1 MLEVPTQSVFV
12 HGNVASRPT
21 GGLLVDV
28 NEGETFRRTGE
39 FNGIRLR
46 LDPFLKKTW
55 QKWGDFFHGDLTY
68 ILV

>member
-12 HGNVASRPT
+12 HSNVDSRLT

-39 FNGIRLR
+39 FNGICSQLR
-46 LDPFLKKTW
+46 LDPFKKNLAEIEM
-55 QKWGDFFHGDLTY
+55 G
-68 ILV
+68 

>member
-46 LDPFLKKTW
+46 LDPFKK
-55 QKWGDFFHGDLTY
+55 KNLAEMG
-68 ILV
+68 